1 MRARWA
7 WTLTVIILVGILF
20 SYTQDEL
27 RTTSVLSFS
36 LRVAIPLII
45 AAMVGLVCERS
56 GVINIGIEGQLLM
69 SAFAGFF
76 GAALTGSLIIGTLFG
91 IGTGLIMGAV
101 FATGAVAWKM
111 DQIISGT
118 IINIIATGLTSFFYA
133 QGKTLPAS
141 TPVVAI
147 PYLKDLPLVGP
158 VLFNNGLFTYA
169 AIIIVIFLQIMLF
182 LTTI

>member
-56 GVINIGIEGQLLM
+56 GVLNIGIEGQLLK
-69 SAFAGFF
+69 SAFAG
-76 GAALTGSLIIGTLFG
+76 
-91 IGTGLIMGAV
+91 
-101 FATGAVAWKM
+101 
-111 DQIISGT
+111 
-118 IINIIATGLTSFFYA
+118 
-133 QGKTLPAS
+133 
-141 TPVVAI
+141 
-147 PYLKDLPLVGP
+147 
-158 VLFNNGLFTYA
+158 
-169 AIIIVIFLQIMLF
+169 
-182 LTTI
+182 